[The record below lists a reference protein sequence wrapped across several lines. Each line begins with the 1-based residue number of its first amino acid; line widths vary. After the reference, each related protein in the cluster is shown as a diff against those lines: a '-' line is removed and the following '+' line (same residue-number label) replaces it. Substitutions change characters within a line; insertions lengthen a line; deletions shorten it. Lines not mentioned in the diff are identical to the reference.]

1 MDVLDRED
9 QRPVAGRRPDQ
20 RRDDGAAAE
29 IAGAVVQRVVDGALV
44 GRQGPVEQ
52 GGEVDPMLRAERAG
66 GRLLGAVAPTA
77 VLIAAMWVAQF
88 VLIFLGR
95 VIIPGV
101 GLIPRRL
108 DGLDGVLFSPVLHAG
123 WAHLIG
129 NTTALLVLGPLAA
142 LVSRRPVALL
152 VCAWLGSGLL
162 TWVIGTPGVH
172 IGASGIVY
180 ALIAFLI
187 VYGIAVRRIGAVV
200 VSVLVALTHLGSSL
214 IGLLPAPGISWT
226 GHLAGAVV
234 GVLLGLW
241 WGRADR
247 QVPNRR

>member
-1 MDVLDRED
+1 MH
-9 QRPVAGRRPDQ
+9 RPSPGLPDLP
-20 RRDDGAAAE
+20 G
-29 IAGAVVQRVVDGALV
+29 
-44 GRQGPVEQ
+44 GPA
-52 GGEVDPMLRAERAG
+52 PAPSLAERAG

-162 TWVIGTPGVH
+162 TWLIGTPGVH

-180 ALIAFLI
+180 VLIAFLI
-187 VYGIAVRRIGAVV
+187 VYGIAVRRFGAVV

-214 IGLLPAPGISWT
+214 IGLLPAPGISCT
-226 GHLAGAVV
+226 C
-234 GVLLGLW
+234 LLYTSPSP
-241 WGRADR
+241 RD
-247 QVPNRR
+247 

>member
-1 MDVLDRED
+1 MLSTLETR
-9 QRPVAGRRPDQ
+9 RRRPDGRPLPVP
-20 RRDDGAAAE
+20 RR
-29 IAGAVVQRVVDGALV
+29 ALEHAPPV
-44 GRQGPVEQ
+44 PGLPDLPGGPA
-52 GGEVDPMLRAERAG
+52 PAPTLAERAG

-187 VYGIAVRRIGAVV
+187 VYGVAVRRIGAVV

>member
-1 MDVLDRED
+1 MH
-9 QRPVAGRRPDQ
+9 RPSPGLPDLP
-20 RRDDGAAAE
+20 G
-29 IAGAVVQRVVDGALV
+29 
-44 GRQGPVEQ
+44 GPA
-52 GGEVDPMLRAERAG
+52 PAPTLAERAG

-77 VLIAAMWVAQF
+77 VLIAAMWVAQV

-187 VYGIAVRRIGAVV
+187 VYGVAVRK
-200 VSVLVALTHLGSSL
+200 
-214 IGLLPAPGISWT
+214 
-226 GHLAGAVV
+226 
-234 GVLLGLW
+234 
-241 WGRADR
+241 
-247 QVPNRR
+247 

>member
-1 MDVLDRED
+1 MSRARHRFLDELAERF
-9 QRPVAGRRPDQ
+9 ASH
-20 RRDDGAAAE
+20 GAEPYGEAVSQAE
-29 IAGAVVQRVVDGALV
+29 HAL
-44 GRQGPVEQ
+44 QCAT
-52 GGEVDPMLRAERAG
+52 LAERAG

-77 VLIAAMWVAQF
+77 VLITAMWVAQV

-162 TWVIGTPGVH
+162 TWAIGTPGVH

-187 VYGIAVRRIGAVV
+187 VYGVAVRRIGAVV

>member
-1 MDVLDRED
+1 MIV
-9 QRPVAGRRPDQ
+9 
-20 RRDDGAAAE
+20 
-29 IAGAVVQRVVDGALV
+29 
-44 GRQGPVEQ
+44 
-52 GGEVDPMLRAERAG
+52 
-66 GRLLGAVAPTA
+66 
-77 VLIAAMWVAQF
+77 
-88 VLIFLGR
+88 
-95 VIIPGV
+95 
-101 GLIPRRL
+101 
-108 DGLDGVLFSPVLHAG
+108 
-123 WAHLIG
+123 
-129 NTTALLVLGPLAA
+129 
-142 LVSRRPVALL
+142 
-152 VCAWLGSGLL
+152 
-162 TWVIGTPGVH
+162 TPGVH

-187 VYGIAVRRIGAVV
+187 VYGVAVRRIGAVV

>member
-1 MDVLDRED
+1 MSMH
-9 QRPVAGRRPDQ
+9 RPSPGLPDLP
-20 RRDDGAAAE
+20 G
-29 IAGAVVQRVVDGALV
+29 
-44 GRQGPVEQ
+44 GPA
-52 GGEVDPMLRAERAG
+52 PAPTLAERAG

-129 NTTALLVLGPLAA
+129 NTTALVVLGPLAA

-187 VYGIAVRRIGAVV
+187 VYAVV

>member
-1 MDVLDRED
+1 MH
-9 QRPVAGRRPDQ
+9 RPSPGLPDLP
-20 RRDDGAAAE
+20 G
-29 IAGAVVQRVVDGALV
+29 
-44 GRQGPVEQ
+44 GPA
-52 GGEVDPMLRAERAG
+52 PAPTLAERAG

-180 ALIAFLI
+180 ALIAFLV
-187 VYGIAVRRIGAVV
+187 VYGIAVRRFGAVV

>member
-1 MDVLDRED
+1 MH
-9 QRPVAGRRPDQ
+9 RPSPGLPDLP
-20 RRDDGAAAE
+20 G
-29 IAGAVVQRVVDGALV
+29 
-44 GRQGPVEQ
+44 GPA
-52 GGEVDPMLRAERAG
+52 PAPTLAERAG

-152 VCAWLGSGLL
+152 VCAWLGSG
-162 TWVIGTPGVH
+162 TPGVH

-180 ALIAFLI
+180 VLIAFLI
-187 VYGIAVRRIGAVV
+187 VYGIAVRRFGAVV

-226 GHLAGAVV
+226 GHLAGVVV